1 MGCISVKRCHTI
13 TSVVNENGEEVQL
26 PFGIELM
33 DGELDC
39 LSKADALFVVLKKIV
54 ENINNR
60 MEV

>member
-1 MGCISVKRCHTI
+1 MGCISVESCHTI
-13 TSVVNENGEEVQL
+13 TSVVNENGEEIQL
-26 PFGIELM
+26 PFGIELK

-39 LSKADALFVVLKKIV
+39 LSKADALFVVLKKVV

>member
-1 MGCISVKRCHTI
+1 MGCVSVERSHTI
-13 TSVVNENGEEVQL
+13 TSVVNENGEEIQL
-26 PFGIELM
+26 PFGIELK

-39 LSKADALFVVLKKIV
+39 LSKADALFVVVKKIV

>member
-1 MGCISVKRCHTI
+1 MGCVSVERSRTI
-13 TSVVNENGEEVQL
+13 TSVVNENGEEIQL
-26 PFGIELM
+26 PFGIELN